1 MNQVVEVPEAGSVED
16 ASASSGKKKKT
27 IITTADLD
35 DYASTGIEVTED
47 VILSPLARD
56 EALQR
61 GIKISYRQ

>member
-1 MNQVVEVPEAGSVED
+1 VEVPAVE
-16 ASASSGKKKKT
+16 SGKDAETVPEDKKKT
-27 IITTADLD
+27 VITTADLD

-56 EALQR
+56 EALKR